1 MLISLAVPSLDLFSG
16 PTHGETGRSAS
27 LLFCRRTS
35 LLLDLDISTFIYL
48 PFNQT
53 PLKSL
58 SPDPVTVKVFLAP
71 TQEFME
77 DRVQAMT
84 FSFQINLHFYKMG
97 LLYVD
102 SEIMCPF
109 MKEFPGSQLKV

>member
-1 MLISLAVPSLDLFSG
+1 
-16 PTHGETGRSAS
+16 
-27 LLFCRRTS
+27 
-35 LLLDLDISTFIYL
+35 
-48 PFNQT
+48 
-53 PLKSL
+53 
-58 SPDPVTVKVFLAP
+58 
-71 TQEFME
+71 ME